1 MPMLQVNLLKGY
13 NSEIKQR
20 LMRALTAVV
29 RGITQAKPDAIT
41 VWIHEVESD
50 RYSRGG
56 ESREPGLAAPD
67 AATLV
72 SDYLAAMEAREL
84 VKAQSYLADGFV
96 MTFPGSDELT
106 SLSQLVDWARGRYR
120 YVEKTFTGTDVAYA
134 IDKTVVI
141 AHGTLS
147 GEWPDGTPFSD
158 VRFIDRFEVQG
169 AQLVRQDVW
178 NDLANAR

>member
-1 MPMLQVNLLKGY
+1 M
-13 NSEIKQR
+13 
-20 LMRALTAVV
+20 
-29 RGITQAKPDAIT
+29 
-41 VWIHEVESD
+41 
-50 RYSRGG
+50 
-56 ESREPGLAAPD
+56 
-67 AATLV
+67 